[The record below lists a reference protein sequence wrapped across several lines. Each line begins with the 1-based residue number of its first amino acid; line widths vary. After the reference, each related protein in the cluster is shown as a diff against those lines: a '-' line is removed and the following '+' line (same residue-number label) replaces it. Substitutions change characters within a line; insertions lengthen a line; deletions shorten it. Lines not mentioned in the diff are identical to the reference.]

1 MHGDSAKLAR
11 LLALAGVESAD
22 RIFYVGDMMNYYDDE
37 AVPFRGFIDK
47 SVELFASERPFVLV
61 RGNHETRGNKAR
73 EYARYAPSTN
83 GTFYGAFREGDVM
96 FVVLDCGE
104 DKPDDFP
111 VYAGLNDFDSYRS
124 EQARWFAELIRSKE
138 YRTAR
143 WHVVMNHF
151 PPVSRMDPDH
161 PERHGVQQITDEF
174 LPLFNRASIDLM
186 VSGHTHRYELI
197 QPTEEKLRVP
207 MIVDAPEKP
216 FDAPPS
222 AGDILFP
229 VIVNGTGTVVR
240 VDVSGRTMRV
250 RALDLQGKT
259 LAEFELRK

>member
-1 MHGDSAKLAR
+1 M
-11 LLALAGVESAD
+11 
-22 RIFYVGDMMNYYDDE
+22 
-37 AVPFRGFIDK
+37 
-47 SVELFASERPFVLV
+47 LV

-73 EYARYAPSTN
+73 EYAHYAPSTN

-151 PPVSRMDPDH
+151 PPVSR
-161 PERHGVQQITDEF
+161 
-174 LPLFNRASIDLM
+174 
-186 VSGHTHRYELI
+186 
-197 QPTEEKLRVP
+197 
-207 MIVDAPEKP
+207 
-216 FDAPPS
+216 
-222 AGDILFP
+222 
-229 VIVNGTGTVVR
+229 
-240 VDVSGRTMRV
+240 
-250 RALDLQGKT
+250 
-259 LAEFELRK
+259 

>member
-1 MHGDSAKLAR
+1 MHLRLPVERIPAPEARFKLAEQLLER
-11 LLALAGVESAD
+11 LARARLVITSRIHVALPCIAMGTPVIFVDSDLA
-22 RIFYVGDMMNYYDDE
+22 
-37 AVPFRGFIDK
+37 K
-47 SVELFASERPFVLV
+47 KSER
-61 RGNHETRGNKAR
+61 AR
-73 EYARYAPSTN
+73 IE
-83 GTFYGAFREGDVM
+83 
-96 FVVLDCGE
+96 
-104 DKPDDFP
+104 
-111 VYAGLNDFDSYRS
+111 
-124 EQARWFAELIRSKE
+124 
-138 YRTAR
+138 
-143 WHVVMNHF
+143 
-151 PPVSRMDPDH
+151 
-161 PERHGVQQITDEF
+161 EF

>member
-1 MHGDSAKLAR
+1 MYKR
-11 LLALAGVESAD
+11 Q
-22 RIFYVGDMMNYYDDE
+22 
-37 AVPFRGFIDK
+37 
-47 SVELFASERPFVLV
+47 
-61 RGNHETRGNKAR
+61 